1 MLSDKMLESL
11 NRQHSAEIAAF
22 YLYRA
27 MQSYFHDHNLDGF
40 ASWMNTQANEE
51 LGHAGK
57 IYDYIH
63 DRRGTVKLSS
73 IDAPKQN
80 WKSPLEVIE
89 DAYAHEKKVSTM
101 IHDLVDEAVSE
112 KDRATE
118 VMLQWFVAE
127 QVEEEA
133 LFDRVFQRVKFA
145 GDSPTALLL
154 IDQEMGSRPTSGGEG
169 GA

>member
-1 MLSDKMLESL
+1 MLSDKILASL
-11 NRQHSAEIAAF
+11 NRQHGAEIAAF

-27 MQSYFHDHNLDGF
+27 MQSYFLDHNLDGF
-40 ASWMNTQANEE
+40 AQWMNTQANEE
-51 LGHAGK
+51 LEHAGK

-63 DRRGTVKLSS
+63 DRGGAVKLSA
-73 IDAPKQN
+73 IDAPKQD
-80 WKSPLEVIE
+80 WKSPLEVIQ
-89 DAYAHEKKVSTM
+89 DAYDHEKKVSTM
-101 IHDLVDEAVSE
+101 IHDLIDEAVSE

-133 LFDRVFQRVKFA
+133 LFDRVYQRVKFA

-154 IDQEMGSRPTSGGEG
+154 IDQEMGARPTSGGEG
-169 GA
+169 EV